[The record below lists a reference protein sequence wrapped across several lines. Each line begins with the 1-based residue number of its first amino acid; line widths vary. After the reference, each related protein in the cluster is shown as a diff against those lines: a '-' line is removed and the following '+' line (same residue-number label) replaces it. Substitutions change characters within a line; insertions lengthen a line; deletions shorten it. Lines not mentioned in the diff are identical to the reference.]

1 VGAEA
6 GGSASYTPWRGS
18 QMVQLLTGPR
28 LARALRAG
36 ALAVAREQ
44 ETLNRI
50 NVFPVPDADTGTNL
64 ASTLRAAAAALTTPA
79 ELTVGQTART
89 AADAALDGAR
99 GNSGAIFAQFLH
111 GMAEA
116 IGNRV
121 TVTTREF
128 VAAARRGAEAAQEAL
143 SHPVEGTILSVL
155 REWTAGLEEQTHRIH
170 DFGELFSNGLE
181 RAREALANTPKQLAV
196 LARHGV
202 VDAGAQGFVYFLEG
216 VSSLFRD
223 RRAASWRRAG
233 LSEAQ
238 PTPFAAAHADLDLT
252 YRFCSEGLLSGER
265 LDRKAIAK
273 VVEPLGGSL
282 VVAGGGSRLRIHL
295 HTNEP
300 QRLFDQ
306 LATFGK
312 LERTKIDDMVLQ
324 QLAAR
329 EAKVALV
336 TDSSCDLPEATAYAV
351 GLVRVPL
358 TLSFGEE
365 RFVDGVDITPP
376 QFYQRL
382 AASPVPPKT
391 SQPAVGDFRTT
402 FQKLLENHESIVSL
416 HLSAAL
422 SGTYQAALAAAK
434 QVSPERIRVVDTGQI
449 SVSLG
454 LVAEAVGEAIAN
466 GAGLDEVAALAES
479 VSREIK
485 LFAAFASLE
494 MALRGGRVSA
504 AQARTAT
511 LFGLHP
517 VFTIG
522 KDGKTEKDG
531 VCLGFASAL
540 RGLVKRAAR
549 FAGGA
554 PVRLLVTHASAI
566 GAAEYVA
573 ERLCSRFGVADIPI
587 VNLTAVLAAHTG
599 PGTVGLAVRRL
610 KG

>member
-1 VGAEA
+1 MQE
-6 GGSASYTPWRGS
+6 PL
-18 QMVQLLTGPR
+18 MVQLLTGPR

-36 ALAVAREQ
+36 ALAVVREQ

-50 NVFPVPDADTGTNL
+50 NVFPVPDADTGANL
-64 ASTLRAAAAALTTPA
+64 ASTLRAAAAALTTPTD
-79 ELTVGQTART
+79 LTVGQTVRT

-111 GMAEA
+111 GMAES
-116 IGNRV
+116 IGNRAS
-121 TVTTREF
+121 VTTREF
-128 VAAARRGAEAAQEAL
+128 AAAVRRGSEAAQQAL
-143 SHPVEGTILSVL
+143 AQPVEGTIISVL
-155 REWTAGLEEQTHRIH
+155 RAWATALEEQTARIH
-170 DFGELFSNGLE
+170 DFRELLGKGLD

-216 VSSLFRD
+216 ISTFFRD

-238 PTPFAAAHADLDLT
+238 PTPFAAAHAELDLT

-273 VVEPLGGSL
+273 AVTPLGGSL
-282 VVAGGGSRLRIHL
+282 VVAGGGSRLRVHL

-300 QRLFDQ
+300 QRLFTI
-306 LATFGK
+306 LADFGK

-329 EAKVALV
+329 EATIALV
-336 TDSSCDLPEATAYAV
+336 SDSSCDLPEAVAHAI
-351 GLVRVPL
+351 GLVKVPL

-365 RFVDGVDITPP
+365 TYTDGVDITPP

-382 AASPVPPKT
+382 ASSPAPPKT

-402 FQKLLENHESIVSL
+402 FQRLLENHEGIVSL
-416 HLSAAL
+416 HLSAGL
-422 SGTYQAALAAAK
+422 SGTYQAALAAAQ
-434 QVSPERIRVVDTGQI
+434 QVDPRRIRVVDTRLI
-449 SVSLG
+449 SVTLG
-454 LVAEAVGEAIAN
+454 LVAEAVGEAIAA
-466 GAGLDEVAALAES
+466 GAGLNEAAALAER

-485 LFAAFASLE
+485 LFAAFPSLE
-494 MALRGGRVSA
+494 TAVRGGRVSA
-504 AQARTAT
+504 AQARVAGI
-511 LFGLHP
+511 FRINP
-517 VFTIG
+517 VLTIG
-522 KDGKTEKDG
+522 KDGKAERNG
-531 VCLGFASAL
+531 FHLGFAASL
-540 RGLVKRAAR
+540 RGLVKRAVR
-549 FAGGA
+549 FAEGR
-554 PVRLLVTHASAI
+554 PVRLLLAHASAV

-573 ERLCSRFGVADIPI
+573 ERLCSSFGVADIPI

-599 PGTVGLAVRRL
+599 PGAVGLAVRRVEA
-610 KG
+610 

>member
-1 VGAEA
+1 
-6 GGSASYTPWRGS
+6 
-18 QMVQLLTGPR
+18 MVQELTGPR

-36 ALAVAREQ
+36 ALAVVREQ

-64 ASTLRAAAAALTTPA
+64 ASTLRAAAAALMTPT
-79 ELTVGQTART
+79 ELTVGQTVRT

-111 GMAEA
+111 GMAES

-121 TVTTREF
+121 SVTTREF
-128 VAAARRGAEAAQEAL
+128 VAAARRGSESAQQAL
-143 SHPVEGTILSVL
+143 AQPVEGTIISVL
-155 REWTAGLEEQTHRIH
+155 RAWAAALEEQTAKIH
-170 DFGELFSNGLE
+170 DFGGLLGKGLE

-216 VSSLFRD
+216 ISTFFRD

-238 PTPFAAAHADLDLT
+238 PTPFAAAHAEFDLT
-252 YRFCSEGLLSGER
+252 YRFCSEGLLAGER

-273 VVEPLGGSL
+273 AVTPLGGSL
-282 VVAGGGSRLRIHL
+282 VVAGGGSRLRVHL

-300 QRLFDQ
+300 QRLFTL
-306 LATFGK
+306 LADFGK

-329 EAKVALV
+329 NAAIALV
-336 TDSSCDLPEATAYAV
+336 SDSSCDLPEATAHAIGV
-351 GLVRVPL
+351 VKVPL

-365 RFVDGVDITPP
+365 TYTDGVDITPP

-391 SQPAVGDFRTT
+391 SQPAVGDFKTT
-402 FQKLLENHESIVSL
+402 FRRLLENHEGILSL
-416 HLSAAL
+416 HLSAGL
-422 SGTYQAALAAAK
+422 SGTYQAALAAAQ
-434 QVSPERIRVVDTGQI
+434 QVDPTRIRVVDTRQI
-449 SVSLG
+449 SITLG
-454 LVAEAVGEAIAN
+454 LVAEAVGEAIAA
-466 GAGLDEVAALAES
+466 GASLDEAASIAES

-485 LFAAFASLE
+485 LFAAFPSLE
-494 MALRGGRVSA
+494 TAVRGGRVSA
-504 AQARTAT
+504 AQARIAG
-511 LFGLHP
+511 LFRINP
-517 VFTIG
+517 VLTIG
-522 KDGKTEKDG
+522 ADGKVTRDG
-531 VCLGFASAL
+531 IHLGFVASL
-540 RGLVKRAAR
+540 RGLVTRAVR
-549 FAGGA
+549 FAGGR
-554 PVRLLVTHASAI
+554 PVRLLIAHAAAV

-573 ERLCSRFGVADIPI
+573 ERLCARFGVADIPI
-587 VNLTAVLAAHTG
+587 VNLTTVLAAHTG
-599 PGTVGLAVRRL
+599 RGAVGLAVRRL
-610 KG
+610 EA